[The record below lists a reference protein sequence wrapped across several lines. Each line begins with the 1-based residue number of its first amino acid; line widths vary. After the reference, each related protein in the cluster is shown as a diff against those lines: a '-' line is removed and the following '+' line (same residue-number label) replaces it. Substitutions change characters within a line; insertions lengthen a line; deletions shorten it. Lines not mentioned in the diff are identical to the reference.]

1 VSGRADFGKGS
12 PADPMADAELE
23 AKFRDCAVWAG
34 MTEPDSR
41 GVAASIWRIE
51 NVPDIRELTA
61 RLRVAAV
68 SV

>member
-1 VSGRADFGKGS
+1 
-12 PADPMADAELE
+12 MADAELE